1 MKLTIQHNTHYT
13 YDTPLHAALQKVR
26 LHPPDSRVQNV
37 SDWQIDIQGGRIET
51 SYKDHYGN
59 HVDLVSADEGIQELT
74 IIARGTVE
82 TADTAGVFGQVYG
95 RAPLW
100 HFLQETPATTAGDR
114 VRELAKVVDTSQH
127 DVERFHML
135 SAAVLEAVPY
145 EIGHTAFETPAEEV
159 LEVGRGVCQ
168 DHANVFIAAARCAGF
183 PARYVSGYLMMND
196 RVEQDAT
203 HAWAEVHIDALG
215 WVGFDVSN
223 GVCPDERY
231 VRIAIG
237 RDPHDAA
244 PVSGLRKGVG
254 DETLMVTLQV
264 QQ

>member
-1 MKLTIQHNTHYT
+1 MKLSIRHNTHYN
-13 YDTPLHAALQKVR
+13 YDVPVHAALQKVR
-26 LHPPDSRVQNV
+26 LRPPDSRLQAV
-37 SDWQIDIQGGRIET
+37 SDWTLDIDGGKIET

-59 HVDLVSADEGIQELT
+59 HVDLVSADEGTHELS
-74 IIARGTVE
+74 IIASGTVE

-100 HFLQETPATTAGDR
+100 LFQQETPATAAGEQ
-114 VRELAKVVDTSQH
+114 VKKLAGVLDNSAH

-145 EIGHTAFETPAEEV
+145 EIGHTAFETPAEEALV
-159 LEVGRGVCQ
+159 VGRGVCQ

-183 PARYVSGYLMMND
+183 PARYISGYLMMND

-203 HAWAEVHIDALG
+203 HAWAEVHIKALG